1 MKKQKSKVG
10 FWVKLSLLC
19 VIAAV
24 ILGTTASVLL
34 SLLPK
39 RATEI
44 TLEEA
49 QTVLDGELTSVL
61 KADRKTLTV
70 LREKTKVTVNSME
83 YGKEMDILLHCS
95 YATVDVYDAVFS
107 DVNGLFGFS
116 TQKPN
121 GMQMSST
128 EIRLNIDK
136 LVAERLEG
144 SAALT
149 GTLDITL
156 YEVDGVFKAYL
167 DDAVVDACFGG
178 LLRAQT
184 SISEL
189 KTLILDGEEVSI
201 ENKANIR
208 RGLEEC
214 VALSVAKLERPDNS
228 HPLVRWWNDFSD
240 EFVRNFGDGY
250 WRYLTDGLLTTL
262 AITFCALIIG
272 VVLGIV
278 VAIVRCTYDKV
289 GKMKIADAICRFY
302 LTVIR
307 GTPVMV
313 QLLIIYFVLLL
324 PLGVDKFIAAVI
336 CFGINSGAY
345 VAEIVR
351 GGIMAVDDGQ
361 MEAGRSLGF
370 NYVQTMWYIIIPQ
383 AFKAVLPAL
392 ANEFITLLKETSVA
406 AYIGVADLTRG
417 GEIIRGKTFSAFMPL
432 LAVALIYLVLVL
444 GLSYL
449 VKLLERRLHKSDRS

>member
-1 MKKQKSKVG
+1 MKKKQNKAA
-10 FWVKLSLLC
+10 FWVKLSVLIVVL
-19 VIAAV
+19 AV
-24 ILGTTASVLL
+24 ILGVAASVLL
-34 SLLPK
+34 SLMPK
-39 RATEI
+39 T
-44 TLEEA
+44 A
-49 QTVLDGELTSVL
+49 QETTVEQAQAVLDRDLTDVL
-61 KADRKTLTV
+61 KADRVGLNT
-70 LREKTKVTVNSME
+70 LREKTSVTVQSLE
-83 YGKEMDILLHCS
+83 YGDNLDIFLTCTYS
-95 YATVDVYDAVFS
+95 TVDAYGAVM
-107 DVNGLFGFS
+107 NGVDSLVGFD
-116 TQKPN
+116 TTKAN
-121 GMQMSST
+121 GMQMTST
-128 EIRLNIDK
+128 EIRLKIDSII
-136 LVAERLEG
+136 AERFAGAKPLSGEIV
-144 SAALT
+144 
-149 GTLDITL
+149 ITL
-156 YEVDGVFKAYL
+156 CEMNGELKTYL
-167 DDAVVDACFGG
+167 DDSVVNTCFGG
-178 LLRAQT
+178 ILR
-184 SISEL
+184 IRDEVKEL
-189 KTLILDGEEVSI
+189 KTLVIDGQEVSI
-201 ENKANIR
+201 EKKANVR

-214 VALSVAKLERPDNS
+214 VALSVATLTRPDNS
-228 HPLVRWWNDFSD
+228 HPLVSWWNDFTD

-262 AITFCALIIG
+262 AITFFALIIG

-278 VAIVRCTYDKV
+278 VAIVRCTHDKI
-289 GKMKIADAICRFY
+289 GNMKIADALCRFY

-324 PLGVDKFIAAVI
+324 PLGVDKFVAAVI

-351 GGIMAVDDGQ
+351 GGIMSVDDGQ

-432 LAVALIYLVLVL
+432 LAVALIYLVMVL

-449 VKLLERRLHKSDRS
+449 VKLLERRLRKSDRG